1 MKKNAWKE
9 WITYIIIASF
19 LGFLGRI
26 VLSVILT
33 AIFNDTN
40 SFSMIGLTLEKRIKL
55 ISKLSY
61 ISWLIS
67 DYFIVLK
74 AFDVFK
80 INERY
85 KFAKNTF
92 IIFYFTI
99 TVLYVCSLVLC
110 VNMNTWETQ
119 GTVRNTRNT
128 GDGSMC
134 WRSSHPLL

>member
-110 VNMNTWETQ
+110 VNMNT
-119 GTVRNTRNT
+119 
-128 GDGSMC
+128 
-134 WRSSHPLL
+134 